1 MSGFASVLSPS
12 GPLHPSGYEQ
22 SRTAASATYP
32 LAMTEPNVFLH
43 ITNERR
49 IGPYQLSSDEHRL
62 LSELLDQQAEG
73 LTQRY
78 ADRLSDLHTMEVP
91 LGQAQIQ
98 RWYATDGD
106 AESQVAVDALID
118 LVGDAIDSHY

>member
-1 MSGFASVLSPS
+1 MSDPK
-12 GPLHPSGYEQ
+12 
-22 SRTAASATYP
+22 
-32 LAMTEPNVFLH
+32 VFMH

-62 LSELLDQQAEG
+62 LSELLDQQVEG
-73 LTQRY
+73 FTQRY
-78 ADRLSDLHTMEVP
+78 ADRLSDLHTMELP
-91 LGQAQIQ
+91 LGQAQML

-106 AESQVAVDALID
+106 ADSQVVIDTLIE

>member
-1 MSGFASVLSPS
+1 MEMDRYSS
-12 GPLHPSGYEQ
+12 
-22 SRTAASATYP
+22 
-32 LAMTEPNVFLH
+32 AMTEPPVLLH
-43 ITNERR
+43 ITSERR

-73 LTQRY
+73 FTQRY

-91 LGQAQIQ
+91 LGQAQML

-106 AESQVAVDALID
+106 ADSQVAVDALTD